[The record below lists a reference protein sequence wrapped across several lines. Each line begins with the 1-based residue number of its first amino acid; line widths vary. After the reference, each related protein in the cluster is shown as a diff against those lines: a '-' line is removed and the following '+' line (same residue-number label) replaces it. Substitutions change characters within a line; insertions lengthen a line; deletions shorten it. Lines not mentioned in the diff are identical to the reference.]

1 MEGPK
6 SAYVDVET
14 LPTENIDHA
23 AVYRITE
30 TFNEPS
36 AVYYYLPAM
45 EQEIGK
51 KAMTIGEFFQ
61 FMYGIQA
68 PDANITIIDT
78 YTEVDELPNP
88 MDVVG
93 EDAVN
98 ASLILPIYIL
108 KSTGIGYISND
119 GDPTNA
125 VSVGQGLFGD
135 ATLDKGYIDSVDSIT
150 EKGCYTIRG
159 ANYFIYHL
167 WVYNEEKWFELIN
180 TLEVTEL
187 PIENIEL
194 NVCYILTAAD
204 GKKQYFV
211 YNNSEWVEYSS
222 GGGED
227 FINYISGIDVETF
240 EVPKNITNIAPYAF
254 YGRAYKAVIIPN
266 TVQIIGENAFGNCAA
281 LTDVYFTG
289 TEDEWNAIT
298 VAAGNEP
305 LVNATKTYDYN
316 KNS

>member
-14 LPTENIDHA
+14 LPTENIDHT
-23 AVYRITE
+23 AVYRTTE
-30 TFNEPS
+30 TFNEP
-36 AVYYYLPAM
+36 AVLYFYFPEYNIPVMTFGQALALELP
-45 EQEIGK
+45 EGFGFTESYI
-51 KAMTIGEFFQ
+51 
-61 FMYGIQA
+61 
-68 PDANITIIDT
+68 
-78 YTEVDELPNP
+78 EVDELPANEE
-88 MDVVG
+88 MELVVL
-93 EDAVN
+93 DMN
-98 ASLILPIYIL
+98 AGMATIPTYIL
-108 KSTGIGYISND
+108 KSTGVGYIAMDREGTIMVMSAGAGML
-119 GDPTNA
+119 GDP
-125 VSVGQGLFGD
+125 SF
-135 ATLDKGYIDSVDSIT
+135 DKGYADSVDAIT
-150 EKGCYTIRG
+150 ESGVFAVRG
-159 ANYFIYHL
+159 ASYSVSHY
-167 WVYNEEKWFELIN
+167 WTYNDGMWFELI
-180 TLEVTEL
+180 TTVEVTEL

-211 YNNSEWVEYSS
+211 YNNSEWIEYSS

-266 TVQIIGENAFGNCAA
+266 TVQTIGENAFSNCAA

-298 VAAGNEP
+298 VAEGNEP
-305 LVNATKTYDYN
+305 LANATKTYDYN